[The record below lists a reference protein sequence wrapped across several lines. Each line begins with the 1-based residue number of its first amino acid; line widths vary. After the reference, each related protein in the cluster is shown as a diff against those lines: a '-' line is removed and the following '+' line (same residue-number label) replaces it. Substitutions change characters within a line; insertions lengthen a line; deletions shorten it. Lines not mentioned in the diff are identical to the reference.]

1 MKLLA
6 TALFTGTMA
15 FTLPACA
22 KEEPKKESAVVATAP
37 AAPAATA
44 PKAAAPAAPAATAP
58 ASTEPVYKTVCLD
71 VQGRDGKPVLGKDGK
86 PRQNCTKVRVREK
99 FEGTKIPDGKK

>member
-6 TALFTGTMA
+6 TAVFAGFMAIGTA
-15 FTLPACA
+15 ACA
-22 KEEPKKESAVVATAP
+22 KEEVKPVQVAQ
-37 AAPAATA
+37 
-44 PKAAAPAAPAATAP
+44 AAAPAAAP
-58 ASTEPVYKTVCLD
+58 KADAPKKDEPVYKTVCLD

-99 FEGTKIPDGKK
+99 FEGTKIKDAKKK